1 MCCVFIGLATAGAY
15 IVDTCLVSGEVS
27 VAAVKVEDVS
37 CGPVLEGFG
46 ELVHHFVHVIPVNLI
61 KSPLWGFVLL
71 FKQCLGLLILPQYLY
86 TASVTADWTLTE
98 FTEITISSFGKAASV
113 KELLAMALLRC
124 FLASLSHLMLSC
136 SGRVSRSKGVLSS
149 A

>member
-46 ELVHHFVHVIPVNLI
+46 ELVHHFVHVIPVNLV
-61 KSPLWGFVLL
+61 KSPYGGTLSRFSNSALAFL
-71 FKQCLGLLILPQYLY
+71 FCPSICTQLPSLLIGP
-86 TASVTADWTLTE
+86 
-98 FTEITISSFGKAASV
+98 
-113 KELLAMALLRC
+113 
-124 FLASLSHLMLSC
+124 
-136 SGRVSRSKGVLSS
+136 
-149 A
+149 